1 MTREPND
8 LAERYRRLNESYTDR
23 ILIFH
28 VGIDAGFFAEYN
40 ALMHAMLYCL
50 QHRVQLRL
58 YADDANFGHARG
70 WRDYFRPFCPE
81 VHEAFHHRYN
91 LYRVAPWR
99 DVFRTVRAGRS
110 LRLVKWKL
118 KTGWRHSVG
127 DLAALCAY
135 RRRVLLTRHVRLNL
149 NDRFRV
155 PELGIDGDYLQA
167 YPLLSAIAWRLN
179 EETAAECGRL
189 IASLHLP
196 SDYAGCQIRGGDKVT
211 ETALLP
217 PSHYVSLLRRHAP
230 GRDVFVLTDD
240 YRLFRQVQAGAPDI
254 RWHTLC
260 LPGEQGYVNSA
271 FSRTSAADK
280 RERMLRFLASVE
292 ALRRARPFVGSV
304 TTGPSLFLLKLAYPH
319 GIPADCR
326 PEDFPAVCR
335 LPIAGRSERAARYL
349 SENFSAGKTPR

>member
-91 LYRVAPWR
+91 LYRVAPWHDILR
-99 DVFRTVRAGRS
+99 KRS
-110 LRLVKWKL
+110 LRLLRWKL
-118 KTGWRHSVG
+118 KAGWRHIVG
-127 DLAALCAY
+127 DLCVLCAY

-149 NDRFRV
+149 DDRFRV

-167 YPLLSAIAWRLN
+167 YPILSAIAWRLN

-189 IASLHLP
+189 IASLHLSP
-196 SDYAGCQIRGGDKVT
+196 DYAGCQIRGGDKVT
-211 ETALLP
+211 ETALLS
-217 PSHYVSLLRRHAP
+217 PSHYIALLRRHAP

-240 YRLFRQVQAGAPDI
+240 YRLFRQVLAEAPDI

-260 LPGEQGYVNSA
+260 LPDEQGYVNSA
-271 FSRTSAADK
+271 FARTAAADK
-280 RERMLRFLASVE
+280 RARMLRFLASVE
-292 ALRRARPFVGSV
+292 VLRQARPFVGSV
-304 TTGPSLFLLKLAYPH
+304 TTGPSLFLLKLAWPH

-335 LPIAGRSERAARYL
+335 LPIAGRSELAARYL
-349 SENFSAGKTPR
+349 SENFSMKKTPR